1 MAAKDVSALARE
13 AERLLR
19 IGRASDAEH
28 VCKSILKSV
37 PDQPKALMISSS
49 IFMAAGRWAEAEAAL
64 LSGCAAHPRSASFH
78 AALGRLRLH
87 LNQHAQAVAPL
98 ENCVLLEPGAREH
111 RVTLLGLYQ
120 LRRFASFSEASNLAM
135 LACLADDTLTHSL
148 LSQAWLSLLRVDP
161 GAQPLLALF
170 DSARTYSEFRAG
182 ISPDLTLALQNHA
195 LFQAGLRRFLATD
208 VAVERGL
215 TFLRRWLFEQPRQEL
230 PQYLPLLCA
239 LARYCLLSEYVFES
253 SESYPALRENLATPA
268 VVALLACY
276 ESSHALGPA
285 ALPALAQ
292 LSAEPCYRD
301 LVQAWLEEPVIE
313 LALRDSVAT
322 LTSIDDDVS
331 RAVQAQYEQN
341 PYPRWTTVGAIARDT
356 GSRGQGRRV
365 LVAGCG
371 TGREA
376 LEMALNFA
384 AAQIDALDL
393 SRASLAY
400 AMRKARE
407 LGASNV
413 CFAQADILNL
423 GQRAPDCDLISAVG
437 VLHHLREPRAGLAA
451 LLALLAPGG
460 VLRIA
465 LYSRLART
473 AVVAARAFIQEAGF
487 EPNASGIRAFR
498 QAVLARPEDDPM
510 RGWLTRSPDFYALS
524 QCRDLVFHVQE
535 HTFTLP
541 EIAELLRALEL
552 SVLHVE
558 VKNPSHAAEY
568 RQRFPEDAAATRLR
582 NWHRLEQLQ
591 PQMFAGMY
599 ALWLCRSAEES
610 RVDASWLNVT

>member
-1 MAAKDVSALARE
+1 MPAKDVPALARE

-19 IGRASDAEH
+19 IGRASDAER

-64 LSGCAAHPRSASFH
+64 LSGCAAHPRSVLFH
-78 AALGRLRLH
+78 AALGRLYLQ
-87 LNQHAQAVAPL
+87 LNQHPQAVVPL
-98 ENCVLLEPGAREH
+98 ENCVLLEPGTREH
-111 RVTLLGLYQ
+111 RVTLLGLYRT
-120 LRRFASFSEASNLAM
+120 RRFASFSEASRLAM

-161 GAQPLLALF
+161 DAQPLFALF
-170 DSARTYSEFRAG
+170 DGALSYPEFRAA
-182 ISPDLTLALQNHA
+182 IVPDLTLALQNHA
-195 LFQAGLRRFLATD
+195 LFQAGLRRFLVTD

-230 PQYLPLLCA
+230 PRYLLLLCA
-239 LARYCLLSEYVFES
+239 LARYCLLTEYVFECE
-253 SESYPALRENLATPA
+253 ESYAALREDASTPA

-276 ESSHALGPA
+276 EASCELGPA
-285 ALPALAQ
+285 AQSDVAR

-301 LVQAWLEEPVIE
+301 LIQAWLEEPFME
-313 LALRDSVAT
+313 LTLRDSVAT

-341 PYPRWTTVGAIARDT
+341 PYPRWTTVGAIARDA
-356 GSRGQGRRV
+356 GSRGRDKRV

-413 CFAQADILNL
+413 RFAQADILNL
-423 GQRAPDCDLISAVG
+423 GQRAPDYDLITAVG
-437 VLHHLREPRAGLAA
+437 VLHHLREPEAGLRA

-465 LYSRLART
+465 LYSRFARP
-473 AVVAARAFIQEAGF
+473 AGVAARALI
-487 EPNASGIRAFR
+487 P
-498 QAVLARPEDDPM
+498 
-510 RGWLTRSPDFYALS
+510 
-524 QCRDLVFHVQE
+524 
-535 HTFTLP
+535 
-541 EIAELLRALEL
+541 
-552 SVLHVE
+552 
-558 VKNPSHAAEY
+558 
-568 RQRFPEDAAATRLR
+568 
-582 NWHRLEQLQ
+582 
-591 PQMFAGMY
+591 
-599 ALWLCRSAEES
+599 
-610 RVDASWLNVT
+610 